1 MQTKKLHWGSLI
13 TLIVLI
19 GSAFF
24 LLLLVAV
31 LLVASLIGLFSQEG
45 DPASQMISAW
55 AFGFAAIV
63 LFICSWFVLQKIRG
77 LEQAD
82 LPVKLSLPVWA
93 WIVTPLIVLTGIALG
108 VGVSF
113 AGLPWLSWLFLP
125 LLSVLVI
132 VLPILFFFGIAGQ
145 SIDAG
150 SRWRFFATLGL
161 GMTVGP
167 FIMIVLEVIVIAV
180 IFVGGAVY
188 LSMTQPAI
196 LQEVTS
202 LVDLF
207 NEGIINEEAMLTG
220 LAPYISNPA
229 LLTILLGYV
238 ALIVPLIEELFK
250 PLAVWIFARRVDS
263 PAQGFVLGA
272 LSGLAFA
279 LIESLNASADSSVS
293 WGVIVGAR
301 AGTSLLHLTTSALVG
316 WGIVSLFKEKRFGR
330 FFGAYF
336 SAVLV
341 HGIWNAAA
349 AGAGIASIGELIG
362 KPEWLFNLAPAL
374 IGGLIVLAI
383 GMFVVLLRSNRRL
396 RTESKPIHPEEV
408 KVESPA

>member
-1 MQTKKLHWGSLI
+1 MQTKSFHLGSLL

-45 DPASQMISAW
+45 DPAAQMISAW

-63 LFICSWFVLQKIRG
+63 LFICSWFVLQKMRG
-77 LEQAD
+77 LEQAE
-82 LPVKLSLPVWA
+82 LALKLSLPVWA
-93 WIVTPLIVLTGIALG
+93 WIFTPLIVLTGIALG

-113 AGLPWLSWLFLP
+113 AELPWLSWLFLP
-125 LLSVLVI
+125 PLSVVVI
-132 VLPILFFFGIAGQ
+132 VLPILFFFGIAAQ

-161 GMTVGP
+161 GMTAGP
-167 FIMIVLEVIVIAV
+167 CIMIVLEVLVIAV

-188 LSMTQPAI
+188 MSVTQPAI

-207 NEGIINEEAMLTG
+207 NEGAINEEALLTG
-220 LAPYISNPA
+220 LAPYLSNPA
-229 LLTILLGYV
+229 LITILLSYV

-250 PLAVWIFARRVDS
+250 PLAVWIFARQVDT

-362 KPEWLFNLAPAL
+362 KPEWLFNFAPAL
-374 IGGLIVLAI
+374 ICGLIVLGI
-383 GMFVVLLRSNRRL
+383 GMFVVLLRSNRSL
-396 RTESKPIHPEEV
+396 RAEPKPIHPEEV

>member
-1 MQTKKLHWGSLI
+1 MQTKQLHWGSLL

-31 LLVASLIGLFSQEG
+31 LLIGSLIGLFSQEG

-55 AFGFAAIV
+55 AFGFAAV
-63 LFICSWFVLQKIRG
+63 MLFICGWFVLQKMRG
-77 LEQAD
+77 LDQAE
-82 LPVKLSLPVWA
+82 LPLSFSLPTWA
-93 WIVTPLIVLTGIALG
+93 WIFTPLIVLVGIALG
-108 VGVSF
+108 VGVSL
-113 AGLPWLSWLFLP
+113 AGLTWLNWLFLP
-125 LLSVLVI
+125 PLSVLVI
-132 VLPILFFFGIAGQ
+132 VMPILFFFGIASHG
-145 SIDAG
+145 IDAG

-161 GMTVGP
+161 GMTAGP
-167 FIMIVLEVIVIAV
+167 FIMIILEIIVIAV
-180 IFVGGAVY
+180 IIVGGAVY
-188 LSMTQPAI
+188 MSVTQPAI

-202 LVDLF
+202 LFDLF
-207 NEGIINEEAMLTG
+207 NEGIINEDAVLTG

-229 LLTILLGYV
+229 LITVLLGYI

-250 PLAVWIFARRVDS
+250 PLAVWIFARKIDS

-272 LSGLAFA
+272 LSGVAFA
-279 LIESLNASADSSVS
+279 LIESLNASADSSAS
-293 WGVIVGAR
+293 WGVIVSAR

-330 FFGAYF
+330 FFAAYF

-341 HGIWNAAA
+341 HGIWNASA

-374 IGGLIVLAI
+374 ICGLVVLGI
-383 GMFVVLLRSNRRL
+383 GMFAVLLKSNRSL
-396 RTESKPIHPEEV
+396 RTEPKPISTEEV
-408 KVESPA
+408 KVESSS

>member
-1 MQTKKLHWGSLI
+1 MQTKSFHLGSLLM
-13 TLIVLI
+13 LIVLI

-45 DPASQMISAW
+45 DPAAQMISAW

-63 LFICSWFVLQKIRG
+63 LFICSWFVLQKMRG
-77 LEQAD
+77 LEQAE
-82 LPVKLSLPVWA
+82 LALKLSLPVWA
-93 WIVTPLIVLTGIALG
+93 WIFTPLIVLTGIALG

-113 AGLPWLSWLFLP
+113 AELPWLSWLFLP
-125 LLSVLVI
+125 PLSVVVI
-132 VLPILFFFGIAGQ
+132 VLPILFFFGIAAQ

-161 GMTVGP
+161 GMTAGP
-167 FIMIVLEVIVIAV
+167 FIMIVLEVLVIAV

-188 LSMTQPAI
+188 MSVTQPAI

-207 NEGIINEEAMLTG
+207 NEGIINEEALLTG
-220 LAPYISNPA
+220 LAPYLSNPA
-229 LLTILLGYV
+229 LITILLSYV

-250 PLAVWIFARRVDS
+250 PLAVWIFARQVDT

-362 KPEWLFNLAPAL
+362 KPEWLFNFAPAL
-374 IGGLIVLAI
+374 ICGLIVLGI
-383 GMFVVLLRSNRRL
+383 GMFVVLLRSNRSL
-396 RTESKPIHPEEV
+396 RAEPKPIHPEEV

>member
-1 MQTKKLHWGSLI
+1 MQTKSFHLGSLL

-45 DPASQMISAW
+45 DPAAQMISAW
-55 AFGFAAIV
+55 AFGFATIV
-63 LFICSWFVLQKIRG
+63 LFICSWFVLQKMRG

-82 LPVKLSLPVWA
+82 LALKLSLPVWA
-93 WIVTPLIVLTGIALG
+93 WIFTPLIVLTGIALG

-113 AGLPWLSWLFLP
+113 AELPWLSWLFLP
-125 LLSVLVI
+125 PLSVVVI
-132 VLPILFFFGIAGQ
+132 VLPILFFFGIAAQ

-161 GMTVGP
+161 GMTAGP
-167 FIMIVLEVIVIAV
+167 FIMIVLEVLVIAV

-188 LSMTQPAI
+188 MSVTQPAI

-207 NEGIINEEAMLTG
+207 NEGAINEEALLTG
-220 LAPYISNPA
+220 LAPYLSNPA
-229 LLTILLGYV
+229 LITILLSYV

-250 PLAVWIFARRVDS
+250 PLAVWIFARQVDT

-362 KPEWLFNLAPAL
+362 KPEWLFNFAPAL
-374 IGGLIVLAI
+374 ICGLIVLGI
-383 GMFVVLLRSNRRL
+383 GMFVVLLRSNRSL
-396 RTESKPIHPEEV
+396 RTEPKPIHPEEV

>member
-1 MQTKKLHWGSLI
+1 MQTKSFHLGSLL

-45 DPASQMISAW
+45 DPAAQMISAW

-63 LFICSWFVLQKIRG
+63 LFICSWFVLQKMRG

-82 LPVKLSLPVWA
+82 LALKLSLPVWA
-93 WIVTPLIVLTGIALG
+93 WIFTPLIVLTGIALG

-113 AGLPWLSWLFLP
+113 AELPWLSWLFLP
-125 LLSVLVI
+125 PLSVVVI
-132 VLPILFFFGIAGQ
+132 VLPILFFFGIAAQ

-161 GMTVGP
+161 GMTAGP
-167 FIMIVLEVIVIAV
+167 FIMIVLEVLVIAV

-188 LSMTQPAI
+188 MSVTQPAI

-207 NEGIINEEAMLTG
+207 NEGAINEEALLTG
-220 LAPYISNPA
+220 LAPYLSNPA
-229 LLTILLGYV
+229 LITILLSYV

-250 PLAVWIFARRVDS
+250 PLAVWIFARQVDT

-362 KPEWLFNLAPAL
+362 KPEWLFNFAPAL
-374 IGGLIVLAI
+374 ICGLIVLGI
-383 GMFVVLLRSNRRL
+383 GMFVVLLRSNRSL
-396 RTESKPIHPEEV
+396 RAEPKPIHPEEV

>member
-1 MQTKKLHWGSLI
+1 MQTKSFHLGSLI

-45 DPASQMISAW
+45 DPAAQMISAW

-63 LFICSWFVLQKIRG
+63 LFICSWFVLQKMRG

-82 LPVKLSLPVWA
+82 LALKFSLPVWA
-93 WIVTPLIVLTGIALG
+93 WIFTPLIVLTGIALG

-113 AGLPWLSWLFLP
+113 AELPWLSWLFLP
-125 LLSVLVI
+125 PLSVVVI
-132 VLPILFFFGIAGQ
+132 VLPILFFFGIAAQ

-161 GMTVGP
+161 GMTAGP
-167 FIMIVLEVIVIAV
+167 FIMIVLEVLVIAV

-188 LSMTQPAI
+188 MSVTQPAI

-207 NEGIINEEAMLTG
+207 NEGAINEEALLTG
-220 LAPYISNPA
+220 LAPYLSNPA
-229 LLTILLGYV
+229 LITILLSYV

-250 PLAVWIFARRVDS
+250 PLAVWIFARQVDT

-330 FFGAYF
+330 FFGAYV

-362 KPEWLFNLAPAL
+362 KPEWLFNFAPAL
-374 IGGLIVLAI
+374 ICGLIVLGI
-383 GMFVVLLRSNRRL
+383 GMFVVLLRSNRSL
-396 RTESKPIHPEEV
+396 RAEPKPIHPEEV